1 MNTPLPRARRR
12 IAPYRLAQ
20 IAFAIL
26 LNAYILA
33 YIQQKIIYQGFFKH
47 IPQPILNCYGG
58 PLAVFACPLGSL
70 QQMIGMKTIP
80 WLVIGIFVIVGAFA
94 GRAACAWMCPFGLWQ
109 DLLYKVKTG
118 PRTGKK
124 RWITLAVIGAIG
136 LIITVLLV
144 IFLRVVWWRPL
155 LYGWLPVMLA
165 VLFFLWRGKLE
176 LPGRLY
182 AGGFLAGIGLGALVW
197 WKYGASFGVVAG
209 TAGMTLFGLLGGR
222 YGTIL
227 AAAATFFLARL
238 GPAVSLGP
246 LSGTPLALVLTAV
259 TVGIIVVLDIVL
271 NFRLPSTFLK
281 YGFLLLVAG
290 LASYLTIEPWFCKL
304 CPQGTLGAGIPLVLW
319 DPVNSLRGLVGW
331 LYWVKIGLLL
341 LVLTAALAIK
351 RPFCRLICP
360 IGAIYSIFNK
370 VSLLRLQLDA
380 PTCTKCN
387 ICRKVCPTDIEPYQS
402 PNQLECI
409 RCFECT
415 WRCPR
420 SSLKIRV

>member
-20 IAFAIL
+20 IIFAIL

-80 WLVIGIFVIVGAFA
+80 WLVIGVFVIVGAFV

-118 PRTGKK
+118 PRAGKK
-124 RWITLAVIGAIG
+124 RWLTLAIIGIIG
-136 LIITVLLV
+136 LIIIALLV
-144 IFLRVVWWRPL
+144 VFLHVIWWRPL

-165 VLFFLWRGKLE
+165 VFFLLWRGKLE
-176 LPGRLY
+176 LPSRLY
-182 AGGFLAGIGLGALVW
+182 TGGLLAGIGLGALVW

-222 YGTIL
+222 YGTIPATVAAFLL
-227 AAAATFFLARL
+227 AQL

-246 LSGTPLALVLTAV
+246 FSGTPLSLILAAITA
-259 TVGIIVVLDIVL
+259 GIIVLLDIVL
-271 NFRLPSTFLK
+271 NFRLPATFLK

-341 LVLTAALAIK
+341 LVLTAALSIK

-360 IGAIYSIFNK
+360 IGAIYGIFNK
-370 VSLLRLQLDA
+370 LSLLRLQLDT

-387 ICRKVCPTDIEPYQS
+387 ICRRVCPTDIEPYQS

-409 RCFECT
+409 RCFECA